1 MKRTILIS
9 NRDDREIDLLS
20 VFFRRMGYRVESAKR
35 LVDVLNKVQSTNIH
49 VLLLDD
55 EIEDVKACDLIPL
68 VKKAN
73 PWLQVI
79 MISSDESIDWVRR
92 LRGAGIFYQA
102 MKPVDMEEIESA
114 VACALEKIERENLR
128 ERFYPFYIPEMLF
141 A

>member
-9 NRDDREIDLLS
+9 NRDDREIDSLS

-35 LVDVLNKVQSTNIH
+35 LVDVLNKVRSTNIH

-68 VKKAN
+68 VKKTN

-102 MKPVDMEEIESA
+102 MKPVDMEEIKSA

-128 ERFYPFYIPEMLF
+128 ERFFSFYIPEILF

>member
-9 NRDDREIDLLS
+9 NRDDREIDSLS
-20 VFFRRMGYRVESAKR
+20 VFFRKIGYRVETAKR
-35 LVDVLNKVQSTNIH
+35 LVDVLNKVRSINIH

-55 EIEDVKACDLIPL
+55 EIEDVKAWDLIPL
-68 VKKAN
+68 VKKMN

-79 MISSDESIDWVRR
+79 MISSEESIDWVRR

-102 MKPVDMEEIESA
+102 MKPVDMEEIKSA
-114 VACALEKIERENLR
+114 VACALEKIEKENLR
-128 ERFYPFYIPEMLF
+128 EGFFSLYIPKMLL

>member
-9 NRDDREIDLLS
+9 NRDDREIDSLS
-20 VFFRRMGYRVESAKR
+20 VFFRKIGYRVETAKR
-35 LVDVLNKVQSTNIH
+35 LVDVLNKVRNINIH

-55 EIEDVKACDLIPL
+55 EIEDVKAWDLIPL
-68 VKKAN
+68 VKKMN

-79 MISSDESIDWVRR
+79 MISSEESIDWVRR

-102 MKPVDMEEIESA
+102 MKPVDMEEIKSA
-114 VACALEKIERENLR
+114 VACALEKIEKENLR
-128 ERFYPFYIPEMLF
+128 EGFFSLYIPKMLL

>member
-9 NRDDREIDLLS
+9 NRDDREIDSLS
-20 VFFRRMGYRVESAKR
+20 VFFRKMGYRVETAKR
-35 LVDVLNKVQSTNIH
+35 LVDVLDKVGSINIH

-55 EIEDVKACDLIPL
+55 EIEDVKAWDLIPL
-68 VKKAN
+68 VKKMN

-79 MISSDESIDWVRR
+79 MISSEESIDWVRR

-102 MKPVDMEEIESA
+102 MKPVDMEEIKSA
-114 VACALEKIERENLR
+114 VACALEKIEKENLR
-128 ERFYPFYIPEMLF
+128 EGFFSLYIPKMLL

>member
-68 VKKAN
+68 VKKTN

-102 MKPVDMEEIESA
+102 MKPVDMEEIKSA

-128 ERFYPFYIPEMLF
+128 ERFFSFYIPEILF